1 MVNVSLEV
9 AINNGVSAKGKDQT
23 EQAEESGF
31 LAMLAQAEQDSG
43 DETPQ
48 SDAQSAGDYAPLPEG
63 LDRRLGLDDSH
74 LPKKQKTAPDEP
86 LRLDDSELPG
96 KGSTGAGGGANTS
109 DADELLAQITSS
121 NAQSTEVAHSLA
133 PVPKALKVYLG
144 KETLVTPPE
153 TKKPL
158 DNIGPGPVVPAPLGQ
173 GDLSPTDDVV
183 DPQLQEATPKS
194 VTAGANTLPDG
205 NHMKG
210 KIQVES
216 VDELVIHK
224 RIDRVGPGIT
234 QPSDSSGPVTD
245 EQLAKGEGKPAGI
258 LDALKPDN
266 AEINLKD
273 SGKAQAQAKPL
284 NAEQPLPGAKPVTT
298 EASSVQAN
306 SVQANPVNVKEASP
320 QHEQTP
326 EQVTVHKSVTEK
338 VLLDGK
344 IVQRAVDQVGPVIT
358 APQGDQNETKL
369 SEQALN
375 EQSEQSEFLRTNKPQ
390 VSAADSVTKAQQPVQ
405 PPQGANVNSTAD
417 LKAMVDTLTPQQKQ
431 TLAANL
437 QSQLDS
443 KELSDPEHRAKAEQ
457 LLQQLGVKPSGTMS
471 GKAEN
476 VTAPVVSNAEQPGQ
490 AEQAKVSDKDN
501 NTARVTDPIAPEKVS
516 KQAATV
522 SQSGANSVDQKA
534 QSKDAQQQTTVTELQ
549 DSEHAELAQLK
560 KEGGQSEQQNS
571 QQRSAMPAP
580 VENIFKAI
588 RGERMDDGLKH
599 EFNEVLAQVEQVRQN
614 QQVNQQSA
622 VNQKALQ
629 TDPAVSQAIN
639 IARNDAVKALQE
651 RVNMML
657 NINNKEAEIRLD
669 PPELG
674 SMQIRIRS
682 EGEQAQVNFVVQNQ
696 QAKEQLEQSMPKLR
710 EMLAE
715 QGIQLGESNIQ
726 QGQGG
731 EQQQQESSQGHGT
744 LANNGSEAQ
753 NNGQQSTTSRR
764 QSDSAIDYYA

>member
-31 LAMLAQAEQDSG
+31 LAMLAQAEQDSS
-43 DETPQ
+43 DEASQ
-48 SDAQSAGDYAPLPEG
+48 SDEQNAGEFAPLPEG

-96 KGSTGAGGGANTS
+96 KGGTTAGGANTS
-109 DADELLAQITSS
+109 DADDLLAQITSS
-121 NAQSTEVAHSLA
+121 NAQSTEVAHNLA
-133 PVPKALKVYLG
+133 PVPKALKDYLG
-144 KETLVTPPE
+144 KETLVAPPE

-173 GDLSPTDDVV
+173 GELSQTDDAV
-183 DPQLQEATPKS
+183 DPKLQEATPKS
-194 VTAGANTLPDG
+194 ITAGVNTLPDG

-210 KIQVES
+210 KTQVES
-216 VDELVIHK
+216 VDELVVHK

-234 QPSDSSGPVTD
+234 QPSDSSGPVAD
-245 EQLAKGEGKPAGI
+245 ELLVKGEGKPAGI
-258 LDALKPDN
+258 PDALKSDN

-273 SGKAQAQAKPL
+273 SDKAQAQAKPV
-284 NAEQPLPGAKPVTT
+284 NTEQPLPGAKPVTT
-298 EASSVQAN
+298 EAPSVQAN
-306 SVQANPVNVKEASP
+306 SLQTNPVNGKEVL
-320 QHEQTP
+320 QQQEQTP
-326 EQVTVHKSVTEK
+326 EQVAVHKSVAEK
-338 VLLDGK
+338 VPFDGK
-344 IVQRAVDQVGPVIT
+344 IAQRPVDQVGPVIT

-369 SEQALN
+369 SEQ
-375 EQSEQSEFLRTNKPQ
+375 SEILHSNKPQ
-390 VSAADSVTKAQQPVQ
+390 VSVADNVAKAQQPGQ
-405 PPQGANVNSTAD
+405 PSQGANVNSTAD
-417 LKAMVDTLTPQQKQ
+417 LKAMVDALTPQQKQ

-443 KELSDPEHRAKAEQ
+443 NELSDPEHRAKAEQ
-457 LLQQLGVKPSGTMS
+457 LLQHLGVKPTGTLS
-471 GKAEN
+471 GKAEG
-476 VTAPVVSNAEQPGQ
+476 VTAPAVSNAEQSGHT
-490 AEQAKVSDKDN
+490 EQAKVFEKESKV
-501 NTARVTDPIAPEKVS
+501 AKVTDPVAPEKVN

-534 QSKDAQQQTTVTELQ
+534 QSKDAQQQATVTELQ
-549 DSEHAELAQLK
+549 DSEHPELAQLK

-614 QQVNQQSA
+614 QQVNQQSV
-622 VNQKALQ
+622 VNQKAMQ

-696 QAKEQLEQSMPKLR
+696 QAKELLEQSMPKLR

>member
-31 LAMLAQAEQDSG
+31 LAMLAQAEQGSG
-43 DETPQ
+43 DETSQ
-48 SDAQSAGDYAPLPEG
+48 SDTQSAGEYAPLPEG

-74 LPKKQKTAPDEP
+74 LPKKQNTAPDEP

-96 KGSTGAGGGANTS
+96 KGSAAAGSGANPS

-121 NAQSTEVAHSLA
+121 NAQSTDVAHNLA
-133 PVPKALKVYLG
+133 PVPKALKDYLG
-144 KETLVTPPE
+144 KETLVVPPE

-173 GDLSPTDDVV
+173 EELSQTDDAV
-183 DPQLQEATPKS
+183 DLKLQEATSKS
-194 VTAGANTLPDG
+194 VIAGANALPDG
-205 NHMKG
+205 NHLKG

-224 RIDRVGPGIT
+224 RVDRVGPGIT
-234 QPSDSSGPVTD
+234 QPSDSSGPVAD
-245 EQLAKGEGKPAGI
+245 ELLAKGEGKPASI
-258 LDALKPDN
+258 MEALKSDN
-266 AEINLKD
+266 AEINLKGSD
-273 SGKAQAQAKPL
+273 KAQAQAKPV

-306 SVQANPVNVKEASP
+306 PLQTKPVNAQEISL

-326 EQVTVHKSVTEK
+326 EQVAVHKPVTEK
-338 VLLDGK
+338 VPFDGK
-344 IVQRAVDQVGPVIT
+344 IVQRPVDQVGPVIT
-358 APQGDQNETKL
+358 APQGDQKEAKL
-369 SEQALN
+369 SDKV
-375 EQSEQSEFLRTNKPQ
+375 QSEQSEFLRNSKSQ
-390 VSAADSVTKAQQPVQ
+390 VSVADNVTKAQQPVQ

-457 LLQQLGVKPSGTMS
+457 LLQQLGVKPTGTTS
-471 GKAEN
+471 GKAEG
-476 VTAPVVSNAEQPGQ
+476 VTAPVVSNVEQSGQ

-501 NTARVTDPIAPEKVS
+501 NTARITDPIAPEKVN

-522 SQSGANSVDQKA
+522 SQSGANSVDQKP

-549 DSEHAELAQLK
+549 ESEHPELAQLK

-588 RGERMDDGLKH
+588 RGERIDDGLKH

-622 VNQKALQ
+622 VNQKAMQ